1 MKRKSNKEKKIK
13 RRNFKMMRKMNQK
26 MRILKIHKKYHLLKK
41 IMMRKKKNKMK
52 KSVKSCQ

>member
-13 RRNFKMMRKMNQK
+13 RRNFKMMRKMTQK

-52 KSVKSCQ
+52 KSVKSFQ